1 MQQEKLTCSQC
12 SKKWSRL
19 KSRGRKP
26 LFCPSCVAKNTT
38 PPVQPKASKATV
50 KNSPP
55 KKEQKEQEASTDS
68 LNTKSKIAEV
78 YKALYPVPSKD
89 SDQLRDQGPNGSVW
103 KCSHCGYTITI
114 GVILSDIP
122 THKCD
127 PNSIR
132 VRTLQRI
139 S

>member
-12 SKKWSRL
+12 SKKWTRV

-26 LFCPSCVAKNTT
+26 LFCPSCIAKNTT
-38 PPVQPKASKATV
+38 PPPVQPKAAV
-50 KNSPP
+50 KSSPP
-55 KKEQKEQEASTDS
+55 KEEEKEEKLSTDS
-68 LNTKSKIAEV
+68 LNTKSKLAVV
-78 YKALYPVPSKD
+78 YKALYPAPSKD
-89 SDQLRDQGPNGSVW
+89 SDQLKDQGPNGSVW
-103 KCSHCGYTITI
+103 KCSHCGYTLTI

-132 VRTLQRI
+132 VRSLQRI